1 MFTIHYR
8 NYMRTSWRRAWD
20 MQRILHFRVTGL
32 IFADS
37 TGVSSLVPASFSS
50 TPAISW
56 ANEYLRVGKIEKERK
71 RNIRLFIYLFIYDR
85 DIRGLIPRAKTCREA
100 IPPLAVG
107 IPPILYDH
115 ASEPILWGKKKKEG
129 GKKREHPRRGEGLTN
144 STWLRPAIY
153 SRFKGC
159 AGEFYYSAAEF
170 ANLFNDLFAMT
181 NSK

>member
-1 MFTIHYR
+1 MHEICSGYYISGSLDWYSPIPRGCRALFPPPSPPHLPFHEPT
-8 NYMRTSWRRAWD
+8 NTSRRRED
-20 MQRILHFRVTGL
+20 RKG
-32 IFADS
+32 
-37 TGVSSLVPASFSS
+37 
-50 TPAISW
+50 
-56 ANEYLRVGKIEKERK
+56 EKERGK
-71 RNIRLFIYLFIYDR
+71 YAFIYLFIYLWPWYTRFNSSRKDLQ
-85 DIRGLIPRAKTCREA
+85 GSYPA
-100 IPPLAVG
+100 LAVG

-115 ASEPILWGKKKKEG
+115 ASEPILWEKKKKEG

>member
-1 MFTIHYR
+1 
-8 NYMRTSWRRAWD
+8 MRYAADITFPGHWIDIRRFHGGVEPCSRLLLLHTCHF
-20 MQRILHFRVTGL
+20 MSQRIPL
-32 IFADS
+32 
-37 TGVSSLVPASFSS
+37 
-50 TPAISW
+50 
-56 ANEYLRVGKIEKERK
+56 EEGKIEKERK
-71 RNIRLFIYLFIYDR
+71 REGNMRLFIYLFIYDR

-115 ASEPILWGKKKKEG
+115 ASEPILWEKKKKGG

>member
-1 MFTIHYR
+1 
-8 NYMRTSWRRAWD
+8 MRYAADITFPGHWIDIRRFHGGVEPCSRLLLLYTCHF
-20 MQRILHFRVTGL
+20 MSQRIP
-32 IFADS
+32 
-37 TGVSSLVPASFSS
+37 SS
-50 TPAISW
+50 
-56 ANEYLRVGKIEKERK
+56 RKDRKGEKEK
-71 RNIRLFIYLFIYDR
+71 YTFIYLFIYLWPWYTRFNSSRKDLQGSYPTVGR
-85 DIRGLIPRAKTCREA
+85 WNSTDFIRSRERADT
-100 IPPLAVG
+100 L
-107 IPPILYDH
+107 
-115 ASEPILWGKKKKEG
+115 GKKKKGG

>member
-100 IPPLAVG
+100 IPRWPLEFHRFYT
-107 IPPILYDH
+107 ITR
-115 ASEPILWGKKKKEG
+115 ASRYFGKKKKRR
-129 GKKREHPRRGEGLTN
+129 REKTGASEARRGINKLDLA
-144 STWLRPAIY
+144 STRY
-153 SRFKGC
+153 
-159 AGEFYYSAAEF
+159 
-170 ANLFNDLFAMT
+170 LFAF
-181 NSK
+181 

>member
-1 MFTIHYR
+1 
-8 NYMRTSWRRAWD
+8 MRYAADITFPGHWIDIRRFHGGVEPCSRLLLLHTCHF
-20 MQRILHFRVTGL
+20 MSQRIPL
-32 IFADS
+32 
-37 TGVSSLVPASFSS
+37 
-50 TPAISW
+50 
-56 ANEYLRVGKIEKERK
+56 EEGKIEKERK
-71 RNIRLFIYLFIYDR
+71 REGNMRLFIYLFIYDR

-100 IPPLAVG
+100 IPRWPLEFHRFYT
-107 IPPILYDH
+107 ITR
-115 ASEPILWGKKKKEG
+115 ASRYFGKKKKGG